1 SKVPPGSSVRSSTGY
16 PRIWA
21 RNLLQVKI
29 CVSSS
34 EIVVASEVRWA
45 RSALGRA
52 RGLMGQ
58 SAMPPGTAMVFEPA
72 RQIHTFGMKFPLD
85 VVFCD
90 RTWKVLHV
98 VRSMA
103 PARMTRVVWRA
114 RYVLELRGDSL
125 PAGVDVGQ
133 SLVMMP

>member
-1 SKVPPGSSVRSSTGY
+1 
-16 PRIWA
+16 
-21 RNLLQVKI
+21 
-29 CVSSS
+29 
-34 EIVVASEVRWA
+34 
-45 RSALGRA
+45 
-52 RGLMGQ
+52 MGQ

-103 PARMTRVVWRA
+103 PARLTRVVWGA
-114 RYVLELRGDSL
+114 RYALELRAGSL
-125 PAGVDVGQ
+125 PAAVDVGK
-133 SLVMMP
+133 SLVLVP

>member
-1 SKVPPGSSVRSSTGY
+1 MRV
-16 PRIWA
+16 

-29 CVSSS
+29 CVASS

-45 RSALGRA
+45 RSALDRA

-58 SAMPPGTAMVFEPA
+58 SVMPPGTAMVFEPA

-90 RTWKVLHV
+90 AKWKVLLV

-103 PARMTRVVWRA
+103 PMRVTRIVWRA
-114 RYVLELRGDSL
+114 RYVLELSAGSL
-125 PAGVDVGQ
+125 PAALDAGE
-133 SLVMMP
+133 SLVLMP